1 MRKTD
6 ILETW
11 WKGKFLGKKTWKNT
25 LALIRK
31 VYSGKRL
38 FWYYCLQ
45 MSFTY
50 KTMSQI
56 SFNLFWSE
64 DKRILPE
71 FLRKLGWF
79 QGHNER
85 FTKYLDLKLKFQKP
99 RPRNFSLA
107 KEKTWKRKTHKHQI
121 MAISYRET
129 NQAIQNKSSKV
140 NLLFNDI
147 WCYLFIACFDLKI
160 TIFQQ
165 IVVRVF
171 YILNYKNNTM
181 SLNIFDMN
189 HAIR

>member
-11 WKGKFLGKKTWKNT
+11 LKGKFLGKKTWKNT

-85 FTKYLDLKLKFQKP
+85 FTKHLDLKLRFQKTETKKLFTCE
-99 RPRNFSLA
+99 RKDL
-107 KEKTWKRKTHKHQI
+107 KTQNTQTPNYGNIVQR
-121 MAISYRET
+121 
-129 NQAIQNKSSKV
+129 NKSSHPKQV
-140 NLLFNDI
+140 IQSKF
-147 WCYLFIACFDLKI
+147 
-160 TIFQQ
+160 
-165 IVVRVF
+165 
-171 YILNYKNNTM
+171 
-181 SLNIFDMN
+181 
-189 HAIR
+189 AI

>member
-11 WKGKFLGKKTWKNT
+11 WKSKFLGKKTWKNT

-85 FTKYLDLKLKFQKP
+85 FTKHLDLKLRFQKTETKKLFTCE
-99 RPRNFSLA
+99 RKDL
-107 KEKTWKRKTHKHQI
+107 KTQNTQTPNYGNIVQR
-121 MAISYRET
+121 
-129 NQAIQNKSSKV
+129 NKSSHPKQV
-140 NLLFNDI
+140 IQSKF
-147 WCYLFIACFDLKI
+147 
-160 TIFQQ
+160 
-165 IVVRVF
+165 
-171 YILNYKNNTM
+171 
-181 SLNIFDMN
+181 
-189 HAIR
+189 AI